1 LRPVEYLEKYGALGP
16 NLFGGHAVQLSDRE
30 IQLMAEYG
38 AKAVHCPTSN
48 LGSHGFPKTTTMMA
62 LGVEVGLGTDGAS
75 STDLDLFG
83 QMRLLKFAINARFG
97 LPAFDPFTLPIKDL
111 FKMAT
116 LGGASAL
123 GLKHAVGTLE
133 IGKKADIVLIRFDEP
148 HFYPAQKTFPMLV
161 MAASPRDVN
170 DVVIDGRL
178 IVKDRVHQLV
188 DENEVMARANEQ
200 MQAILKRVG

>member
-1 LRPVEYLEKYGALGP
+1 
-16 NLFGGHAVQLSDRE
+16 
-30 IQLMAEYG
+30 MAEYG

-75 STDLDLFG
+75 STDLDLFV
-83 QMRLLKFAINARFG
+83 QMRLLTGVNARYG

-123 GLKHAVGTLE
+123 GLKHVVGTLE
-133 IGKKADIVLIRFDEP
+133 VGKKADIVLIRLDEP
-148 HFYPAQKTFPMLV
+148 HFFPAQKTFPMLV
-161 MAASPRDVN
+161 MVASPRDVN

-178 IVKDRVHQLV
+178 IVKDRAHQLV
-188 DENEVMARANEQ
+188 DEKEVMAKANEQ
-200 MQAILKRVG
+200 MQAILKRVN